1 MFLTQYQGA
10 IVGPISKLLGYVIAF
25 IYDLFASMG
34 FESAALAIVLF
45 TIITRALM
53 IPLNIK
59 QQKASKLTSRMN
71 PELQAIQAKYKG
83 KKDAASQAKMSEE
96 TQAVYA
102 KYGANPLS
110 GCLPLLITFPLMIAL
125 YYIIQRIPAYIPAVN
140 SVYKEAADAILGSS
154 SFNTDTLL
162 NAAALTKNQLAALRL
177 PETLTKDNVNNVID
191 VLAAITP
198 DKWSAV
204 ASAFPDVSSV
214 VNGVAAHVHKINSLF
229 GIFYLNQRPAFNS
242 LTIIFPILAAFLSW
256 YQSYQLQKNQP
267 IDATNSQAASMT
279 KSMSIVMPL
288 MMGYFC
294 FTFPVGIGLYWIL
307 GSLFAIVQQFFTNL
321 YLDKIDVDEMIK
333 KNQMKALKRR
343 EKLGE
348 DVSKSMRELATTQT
362 KTIDVSEKVKEKAP
376 EEKKEYKPS
385 NYTKS
390 DKNYKSSDIAAIA
403 HMLGNDNSKGEQ

>member
-1 MFLTQYQGA
+1 
-10 IVGPISKLLGYVIAF
+10 
-25 IYDLFASMG
+25 
-34 FESAALAIVLF
+34 
-45 TIITRALM
+45 
-53 IPLNIK
+53 
-59 QQKASKLTSRMN
+59 
-71 PELQAIQAKYKG
+71 
-83 KKDAASQAKMSEE
+83 
-96 TQAVYA
+96 
-102 KYGANPLS
+102 
-110 GCLPLLITFPLMIAL
+110 
-125 YYIIQRIPAYIPAVN
+125 
-140 SVYKEAADAILGSS
+140 
-154 SFNTDTLL
+154 
-162 NAAALTKNQLAALRL
+162 
-177 PETLTKDNVNNVID
+177 
-191 VLAAITP
+191 
-198 DKWSAV
+198 
-204 ASAFPDVSSV
+204 
-214 VNGVAAHVHKINSLF
+214 
-229 GIFYLNQRPAFNS
+229 
-242 LTIIFPILAAFLSW
+242 
-256 YQSYQLQKNQP
+256 
-267 IDATNSQAASMT
+267 MT

-343 EKLGE
+343 EKHGE